1 MNFYG
6 ALPLGII
13 SKALS
18 ACYSY
23 RYAGG

>member
-18 ACYSY
+18 ACYM
-23 RYAGG
+23 YAGG